1 MNCKSQLKRIAIQK
15 GEAMP
20 VEDNVREKFEAW
32 LKEDTTIEL
41 DDELTDFAWYVWK
54 AATAD
59 SAAQIAELEQ
69 KLKQANGIF
78 NEIGWLLI
86 GKGAPKNCPDLLL
99 HQKIAIEKAISRGL
113 NETTISIVIT
123 NTGDKT

>member
-20 VEDNVREKFEAW
+20 VEDNVREKFQAW

-54 AATAD
+54 AATA
-59 SAAQIAELEQ
+59 ELALQNEKTHMATQ
-69 KLKQANGIF
+69 LEGKLN
-78 NEIGWLLI
+78 
-86 GKGAPKNCPDLLL
+86 D
-99 HQKIAIEKAISRGL
+99 
-113 NETTISIVIT
+113 
-123 NTGDKT
+123 